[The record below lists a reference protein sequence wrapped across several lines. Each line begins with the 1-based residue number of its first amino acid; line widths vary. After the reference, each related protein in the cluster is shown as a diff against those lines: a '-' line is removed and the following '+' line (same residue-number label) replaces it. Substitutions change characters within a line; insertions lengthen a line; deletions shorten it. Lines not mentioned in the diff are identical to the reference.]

1 MGIDNPAARERD
13 ETYVSMIWQTY
24 YIIQTEPLKS
34 WRNGVAVV
42 VDLKGAGLNN
52 IGIQGSTIYIHI
64 YLFSLIEV
72 DVSAKGREL
81 NAALQGIFPFRIRA
95 ISSPLPPLTSPLSH
109 SLLFFFF

>member
-1 MGIDNPAARERD
+1 MGIDKPAARERD

-52 IGIQGSTIYIHI
+52 IGIPRVNYLYTYIFI
-64 YLFSLIEV
+64 FF
-72 DVSAKGREL
+72 DRGRC
-81 NAALQGIFPFRIRA
+81 
-95 ISSPLPPLTSPLSH
+95 
-109 SLLFFFF
+109 